1 MANILELATQLEIEP
16 DQIEVFCSIF
26 GLTWDGEG
34 NINNHSSKL
43 NHPLQVESL
52 LAQLVEQSRTHKI
65 PLEVLAQ
72 KIFGELEAM
81 AAAKTANPTD
91 PKAPDKFEL
100 DTYFQARYGQH
111 PSELPVGS
119 IQHFMYELLNSTFK
133 PLSEQ
138 MTAMGLDYVARQV
151 HANLRQGWEPSEL
164 VGKSAVNQA
173 LELLKQQSAT
183 LINWEEPLALSGS
196 TSKALAPKKSPD
208 D

>member
-1 MANILELATQLEIEP
+1 MSNLIELATQLEIEP
-16 DQIEVFCSIF
+16 DQIEAFCSIF

-43 NHPLQVESL
+43 NHPLQIESL
-52 LAQLVEQSRTHKI
+52 LPRLVEQSKTSGI

-72 KIFGELEAM
+72 QILGELQAM
-81 AAAKTANPTD
+81 AAAKSANQTET
-91 PKAPDKFEL
+91 KAPDKFEL

-119 IQHFMYELLNSTFK
+119 LQHFMYELLNSTFK

-164 VGKSAVNQA
+164 MGKSAVNNA
-173 LELLKQQSAT
+173 LELLKEQSVT
-183 LINWEEPLALSGS
+183 LINWEEPPALSGS
-196 TSKALAPKKSPD
+196 TSKALAPKSPD